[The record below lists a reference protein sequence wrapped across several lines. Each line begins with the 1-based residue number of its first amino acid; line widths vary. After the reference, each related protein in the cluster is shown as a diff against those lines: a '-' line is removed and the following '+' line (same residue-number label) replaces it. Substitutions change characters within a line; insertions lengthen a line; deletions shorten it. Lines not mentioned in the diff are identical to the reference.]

1 MIVSRFLSFI
11 IGFLAIIRTF
21 MNSSTADQY
30 DGLMQKKLKP
40 GMHYFRIGRDV
51 RTFIILLGVLV
62 NQPLAILILI
72 AFMTN
77 AENVRRI
84 LLLYKNG

>member
-1 MIVSRFLSFI
+1 
-11 IGFLAIIRTF
+11 
-21 MNSSTADQY
+21 MNSYTADKY

-51 RTFIILLGVLV
+51 RTFIIFLGVFI
-62 NQPLAILILI
+62 NQPLSILILI

-77 AENVRRI
+77 AENVRRVFI
-84 LLLYKNG
+84 LYKNG